1 MQIDLNSDLAE
12 SFGRWNLGDDD
23 AMLDVVSSANVAC
36 GFHAG
41 DPLVMLHA
49 LERAARN
56 GVAVGAHVAYRDLAG
71 FGRRDLDASPAELT
85 GDVLY
90 QLAAISGMART
101 VGARVSYIKPHGALY
116 NRIAHDPVQAQA
128 VVDAVVALDPTLP
141 VLGLPGSEILRL
153 AAAAG
158 LPTRVEAFT
167 DRAYTPEGALVSR
180 RQEGSVIH
188 APAEV
193 AARSVRMATEG
204 TVVAID
210 GSVVRLDPDS
220 LCLHSHTPG
229 AVGLARA
236 VRDALEAA
244 GVEIRPVPD
253 AEDDAVAPASSPE
266 HRVLPARDRRAL

>member
-1 MQIDLNSDLAE
+1 MTSIDINSDIGE
-12 SFGRWNLGDDD
+12 GFSRWTLGDDTE
-23 AMLDVVSSANVAC
+23 MLGLVSSANIAC

-41 DPLVMLHA
+41 DARTMLA
-49 LERAARN
+49 TVATAQQN
-56 GVAVGAHVAYRDLAG
+56 GVDIGAHVAYRDLAG

-101 VGARVSYIKPHGALY
+101 VGARVSYVKPHGALY

-158 LPTRVEAFT
+158 LPTRVEAFA
-167 DRAYTPEGALVSR
+167 DRAYTPAGALVSR
-180 RQEGSVIH
+180 RQEGAVVH
-188 APAEV
+188 DPAEV
-193 AARSVRMATEG
+193 AARAVRMATEG
-204 TVVAID
+204 TVVAVD

-220 LCLHSHTPG
+220 ICLHSDTPG

-236 VRDALEAA
+236 VRAALEEA
-244 GVEIRPVPD
+244 GVRIRPVPD
-253 AEDDAVAPASSPE
+253 AADRS
-266 HRVLPARDRRAL
+266 LPARDRRAL

>member
-1 MQIDLNSDLAE
+1 
-12 SFGRWNLGDDD
+12 
-23 AMLDVVSSANVAC
+23 
-36 GFHAG
+36 
-41 DPLVMLHA
+41 
-49 LERAARN
+49 
-56 GVAVGAHVAYRDLAG
+56 
-71 FGRRDLDASPAELT
+71 
-85 GDVLY
+85 VLY

-153 AAAAG
+153 ADAAG
-158 LPTRVEAFT
+158 LPMRVEAFT

-180 RQEGSVIH
+180 RQEGAVIH
-188 APAEV
+188 DPAEV

-204 TVVAID
+204 TVIAID

-220 LCLHSHTPG
+220 LCLHSDTPG

-244 GVEIRPVPD
+244 GVAIRPVPD
-253 AEDDAVAPASSPE
+253 RDAADRPHRSTTPAQ
-266 HRVLPARDRRAL
+266 RLAL

>member
-12 SFGRWNLGDDD
+12 SFGRWTLGDDD
-23 AMLDVVSSANVAC
+23 AMLAIVSSANVAC

-49 LERAARN
+49 LERAGRD

-101 VGARVSYIKPHGALY
+101 VGARVSYVKPHCALY

-158 LPTRVEAFT
+158 LPTRVEAFA

-180 RQEGSVIH
+180 RQEGAVVH
-188 APAEV
+188 DPAEV

-204 TVVAID
+204 TVVAVD

-220 LCLHSHTPG
+220 LCLHSDTPG

-253 AEDDAVAPASSPE
+253 AADRS
-266 HRVLPARDRRAL
+266 LPARDRRAP